1 MHSAHLRSYF
11 LQEAFPVIN
20 GEMYLLEEKHEK
32 VLAYLC
38 ELIYQWEEELK
49 DLKD

>member
-11 LQEAFPVIN
+11 FLEAFPVIN
-20 GEMYLLEEKHEK
+20 GEMYLLEEKPKK
-32 VLAYLC
+32 VLAHLW
-38 ELIYQWEEELK
+38 ELIYQREEELK